1 MLRRFSVSDDF
12 ADFYKEN
19 GYVIFTDLLS
29 RDELE
34 QVRSDIFSLFEIYF
48 NSAGEENLSGGALMA
63 AYYEKD
69 KDAWRRCAK
78 RMYDLLSVYG
88 MAVRP
93 KVAEALKKMGLQTP
107 MISSRPEVRTDMP
120 RDEQYT
126 QPWHQDWR
134 YGQGSVNSA
143 TIWVPLHKVTV
154 DNGTVEVSPG
164 SHLLGYL
171 ENEELSN
178 PRRFVI
184 TDPRLKDLPS
194 APVELEF
201 GEAVAFSQMT
211 VHRSGY
217 NRTDAPRVSVQMRFS
232 DYSDSLFLANGLPAP
247 LSSSELLWKQP
258 PSAEDMRQSFG
269 AH

>member
-29 RDELE
+29 REELE
-34 QVRSDIFSLFEIYF
+34 LVRSDIFSLFEVYF
-48 NSAGEENLSGGALMA
+48 SSVNEEGLSGGELMT

-88 MAVRP
+88 MAAKPR
-93 KVAEALKKMGLQTP
+93 VAEALNKMGLQAP
-107 MISSRPEVRTDMP
+107 IISTRPEVRTDMP
-120 RDEQYT
+120 RDEQYS

-134 YGQGSVNSA
+134 YGQGSVNAA

-154 DNGTVEVSPG
+154 DNGTVEVCPR

-171 ENEELSN
+171 ETEELTD

-184 TDPRLKDLPS
+184 TDPRVKDLAS
-194 APVELEF
+194 SPVELEF
-201 GEAVAFSQMT
+201 GEAVAFSQMM

-217 NRTDAPRVSVQMRFS
+217 NRTDFPRVSVQIRFS
-232 DYSDSLFLANGLPAP
+232 DYSDSLFLANGLPTP
-247 LSSSELLWKQP
+247 LTSSELLWKHP
-258 PSAEDMRQSFG
+258 PSAEDMRQRFG